1 MVEYAK
7 FTDGKAQYYKY
18 GRCSPNLICRY
29 NTIFVKVPIGFF
41 IELENLN
48 PKIYVGE

>member
-7 FTDGKAQYYKY
+7 FTDGKPQYYKY
-18 GRCSPNLICRY
+18 GRGSPNLLYRC

-41 IELENLN
+41 IELEHLN
-48 PKIYVGE
+48 PKIDVGE